1 MTRVRSSM
9 RPVDF
14 RSLPVVAA
22 VLAGLAL
29 TAACSQKN
37 QMEEDPPAALDS
49 VTGTV
54 RQVGNTPFTRIIVE
68 GEDAS
73 VRVSG
78 YLEQEIGRLVGARVL
93 VVGSRAEGG
102 DPGPA
107 FRAAGYEILSVDGA
121 TPRVGTLDHRAGEG
135 YRLLTEGGE
144 ALPLRGVPDGLGARV
159 GAKVW
164 IVLGDGGAVQRYGIL
179 REAEDTAG

>member
-1 MTRVRSSM
+1 MRTVDVRSV
-9 RPVDF
+9 P
-14 RSLPVVAA
+14 LVAA

-37 QMEEDPPAALDS
+37 EMGADPTAAPDS

-73 VRVSG
+73 LRVTG
-78 YLEQEIGRLVGARVL
+78 DLEDEVGRLVGARVL
-93 VVGSRAEGG
+93 VVGSHVEDEG
-102 DPGPA
+102 PEPA
-107 FRAAGYEILSVDGA
+107 LQAAGYEILSVDGA
-121 TPRVGTLDHRAGEG
+121 TPRVGTLDHEAGEG

-144 ALPLRGVPDGLGARV
+144 ALPLRGVPDGLGTRV

-179 REAEDTAG
+179 READDAGS